1 MKFNFKRSRFIKS
14 KDRLSNRLPWL
25 FMDYFDD
32 ILVLVNKDGSLQTT
46 FRFRGPDLDSSTID
60 ELSAYY
66 QNINHIIA
74 RQPTGRVFYMENIRR
89 PAEDYKAQ
97 QMPSLFT
104 AAVEHERELYFEN
117 DGHFEDDFYLTV
129 LDYQPQPLFADII
142 SFFGEKAEEK
152 NETRSEQKL
161 RERLKNFTNEIR
173 KLVALFSDFFGDVK
187 LLNADEMATYL
198 HATVSD
204 RSHPVKNIPN
214 MYIGSYLTDSG
225 FVGGLS
231 PKLGEKHMKVI
242 SLLSFPPA
250 TYGGCLRA
258 FKNFDFEYRFS
269 SRFMTVTKSEMDKE
283 LKQLERNWN
292 QQSKSLFQMFIEAVR
307 NVPSTEVD
315 QSALNKAAETSIAQQ
330 ELQADETGF
339 GYYSM
344 TLVILDKDSKKVEEK
359 ALFALKELNNSGFV
373 AKIETFNATDA
384 WFSSLPGLWMYNI
397 RRYLV
402 SSLNFAH
409 LAPTDAVWAGPTM
422 NKHLK
427 GPVLLYTDTIGATP
441 FRLSLHVGDVGHTF
455 VVGPTGSGKSVF
467 LNMIELHFLK
477 YPDARI
483 FIFDK
488 AASSRAVTKAVGGNF
503 YNLLHTDKLAF
514 QPLANIDDQTERVWA
529 QNWIIGYLEDQKLE
543 ISAAEKD
550 MIWTT
555 LGSLAVMPKE
565 KRNLSAF
572 QQLVQDQKIRQ
583 ALDSLKA
590 GGPYGTLFDATED
603 RFGSGAWQ
611 VFEMESLM
619 NTPAIVAPT
628 LDYLFHRIEE
638 QLQEGGSPAMI
649 ILDECWL
656 FFQNP
661 TFQGKLR
668 EYLRD
673 MRKKNTSIVFA
684 TQSLGDIAEQPQ
696 LANAVLTNCETQ
708 IYLPN
713 GKATNEVIAGQYKA
727 FGLNERQIQIIT
739 QMTPKRQY
747 YYNSR
752 LGNRVFDMA
761 VLPLEGA
768 FVTAT
773 SKEDQIVMN
782 KMEEEKELTSEQFVV
797 EWLKYKGEAAEA
809 EKMEYV
815 FSHL

>member
-1 MKFNFKRSRFIKS
+1 MKFNFKRSRFTAP
-14 KDRLSNRLPWL
+14 KDRLSYRLPWL
-25 FMDYFDD
+25 FMDYFED
-32 ILVLVNKDGSLQTT
+32 ILILVNKDGSLQTT
-46 FRFRGPDLDSSTID
+46 FRFRGPDLDSSTTD
-60 ELSAYY
+60 ELGAYY
-66 QNINHIIA
+66 QRINHILQ
-74 RQPTGRVFYMENIRR
+74 RQPTGRVFYLENIRR
-89 PAEDYKAQ
+89 PAENYRSA

-104 AAVEHERELYFEN
+104 AAVENQRQIYFDS

-129 LDYQPQPLFADII
+129 LDYQPQPLFAAMT
-142 SFFGEKAEEK
+142 SFFSEKDEQRK
-152 NETRSEQKL
+152 ETNSEQKI
-161 RERLKNFTNEIR
+161 RERLKDFTNEIR
-173 KLVALFSDFFGDVK
+173 KLVAVFGDLFADVK

-198 HATVSD
+198 HTTVSEQA
-204 RSHPVKNIPN
+204 HPVKNVPN
-214 MYIGSYLTDSG
+214 MYLSSYLADSG

-231 PKLGEKHMKVI
+231 PKLGKKHMKVI
-242 SLLSFPPA
+242 SLLSFPPSSH
-250 TYGGCLRA
+250 GGCLRA
-258 FKNFDFEYRFS
+258 FKRFDFEYRFS
-269 SRFMTVTKSEMDKE
+269 SRFMTVTKSEMDKD
-283 LKQLERNWN
+283 LKDIERNWN
-292 QQSKSLFQMFIEAVR
+292 QQAKSLFQMFIEAVR
-307 NVPSTEVD
+307 SVPTEEVD
-315 QSALNKAAETSIAQQ
+315 QSAINKSAETSVAQQ
-330 ELQADETGF
+330 ELQSDAVGF

-344 TLVILDKDSKKVEEK
+344 VMVILDEDKKRCEEK

-384 WFSSLPGLWMYNI
+384 WFSSLPGLWMYNV

-409 LAPTDAVWAGPTM
+409 LAPTDAVWAGPQE
-422 NKHLK
+422 NKHLQ
-427 GPVLLYTDTIGATP
+427 GPVLLYTDTVGSTP
-441 FRLSLHVGDVGHTF
+441 FRLSLHVGDVGHSF

-477 YPDARI
+477 YPNARVY
-483 FIFDK
+483 IFDK
-488 AASSRAVTKAVGGNF
+488 AASSRALTKAVGGNF

-514 QPLANIDDQTERVWA
+514 QPLAHVDNQTERVWA

-555 LGSLAVMPKE
+555 LGSLAVMPQE

-583 ALDSLKA
+583 ALDSLKS
-590 GGPYGTLFDATED
+590 GGPYGQLFDATED
-603 RFGSGAWQ
+603 RFGEGNWQ

-628 LDYLFHRIEE
+628 LDYLFHRIEA
-638 QLQEGGSPAMI
+638 QLQEGGAPAMI
-649 ILDECWL
+649 VLDECWL

-661 TFQGKLR
+661 TFQSKLR

-673 MRKKNTSIVFA
+673 MRKKNTSIIFA
-684 TQSLGDIAEQPQ
+684 TQSLGDISEQPQ

-713 GKATNEVIAGQYKA
+713 GKATNDVIAAQYRA

-773 SKEDQIVMN
+773 AKEDQLMMN
-782 KMEEEKELTSEQFVV
+782 KMEEKGLDSEEFVI
-797 EWLKYKGEAAEA
+797 EWLKHKGQEDEA
-809 EKMEYV
+809 EKMAYV
-815 FSHL
+815 FSELK